1 MVKNIAQQNNV
12 HCVCTYKC
20 TSHVNGL
27 NVEKRILNNMRKPS
41 FQDNIGGRK
50 YPSYYSMFRQL
61 VACI

>member
-50 YPSYYSMFRQL
+50 YPS
-61 VACI
+61 